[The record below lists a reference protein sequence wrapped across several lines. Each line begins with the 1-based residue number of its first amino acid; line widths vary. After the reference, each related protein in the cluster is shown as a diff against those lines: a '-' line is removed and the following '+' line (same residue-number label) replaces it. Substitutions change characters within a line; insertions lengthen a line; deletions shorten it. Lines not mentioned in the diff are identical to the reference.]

1 MGPCKWPREAKKVF
15 FGFDKWIT
23 TKCQATSAEYG
34 IGSPCWTWKV
44 HIFKN
49 HITDLKKK
57 KLK

>member
-57 KLK
+57 